1 MKAAQILRDKINS
14 GRVTLGALATMHFWP
29 EMVEVARNA
38 GLDYLIIDT
47 EHMGHNPE
55 TIATGCA
62 MGRLIDFPVLIR
74 PPEAQYGHVRLAAD
88 LGACGFLLPQV
99 RSAAVLDEVRDA
111 LYMPPRGKRRPGGP
125 GNRWPAD
132 FNYETWK
139 RDVEQDWIVMPQIES
154 PEGLGNVDAIAR
166 HEITTAIAV
175 GPYDLSATLGVCWKP
190 ESPELTS
197 ALQRIREAG
206 RACGKNMWMIGDG
219 PTLVKKGFTLLC
231 IAEPVYLLEGALRNA
246 AAAARATA
254 GGTGPLPGGSD
265 NDRPLP

>member
-1 MKAAQILRDKINS
+1 MKAAQILREKINS
-14 GRVTLGALATMHFWP
+14 GRVTVGALATMHFWP
-29 EMVEVARNA
+29 ELVEVSRNA

-62 MGRLIDFPVLIR
+62 LGRVMDFPVLIR

-99 RSAAVLDEVRDA
+99 RSAATLDEVRDA

-125 GNRWPAD
+125 GNRWPVD
-132 FNYETWK
+132 YHYETWK
-139 RDVEQDWIVMPQIES
+139 REVEDDWIVMPQIES
-154 PEGLGNVDAIAR
+154 PEGLANADAIAR

-175 GPYDLSATLGVCWKP
+175 GPYDLSASLGVCWKP
-190 ESPELTS
+190 ESPELAA
-197 ALQRIREAG
+197 ALATIRAAG
-206 RACGKNMWMIGDG
+206 RAVGKNMWMIGDG

-231 IAEPVYLLEGALRNA
+231 IAEPVYALEGALRA
-246 AAAARATA
+246 SALAARAPQGSAAPAA
-254 GGTGPLPGGSD
+254 GKDDKPLP
-265 NDRPLP
+265 